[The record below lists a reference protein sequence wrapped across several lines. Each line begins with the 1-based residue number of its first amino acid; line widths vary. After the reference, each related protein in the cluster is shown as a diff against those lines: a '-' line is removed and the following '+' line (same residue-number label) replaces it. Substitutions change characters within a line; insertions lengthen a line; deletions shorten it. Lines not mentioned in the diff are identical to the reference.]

1 MRHLLL
7 NKNFVRLW
15 LGQLISGVATILFDV
30 GVMVT
35 IFEETGSALQT
46 AVVTV
51 AATLPHFLLGPLA
64 GAIVDRYP
72 RRTVLMVMDMGR
84 ALLVASLLLILQTTA
99 PNVWVLY
106 FIVIGLAAAMALHEP
121 ARSAIIPELVT
132 RQQIVTANSL
142 ILSTRPLYYAI
153 GYLLG
158 GALVLVISFRT
169 FIMVSVGLFVAAA
182 VLEMFI
188 SGERREERGERN
200 TLSTLPSPLHIPLRQ
215 SIREGIA
222 YLRQHQLARALV
234 WMEGIEYIGHGIW
247 MPALMLIFVQ
257 RALRGNAD
265 DWGWQNG
272 VFWVGQI
279 VGVVTVLGA
288 TRLLARRP
296 GWIIIGNAFLAGL
309 LTLIYAASPTLWFAH
324 FIAFVFGPPFAWRDV
339 AQDSL
344 LQTTVESAVLG
355 RVYALRSMF
364 LNLMLMLSTLLFAW
378 LADQL
383 PIRWIYVAGGVVY
396 IATAL
401 LALSSRAM
409 RQSNIAEEQRSGG
422 AEAIT
427 SAPLP
432 LLPSAP
438 LED

>member
-7 NKNFVRLW
+7 NRNFVRLW

-72 RRTVLMVMDMGR
+72 RRSVLMAMDIGR
-84 ALLVASLLLILQTTA
+84 AVLVASLLLILQTAA

-106 FIVIGLAAAMALHEP
+106 FIVIGLASAMALHEP
-121 ARSAIIPELVT
+121 ARSAIIPELVA
-132 RQQIVTANSL
+132 RQHIVTANSL

-182 VLEMFI
+182 VLEMMI
-188 SGERREERGERN
+188 SEER
-200 TLSTLPSPLHIPLRQ
+200 SSPLAPRSSPLVPLRQ
-215 SIREGIA
+215 SIREGMA
-222 YLRQHQLARALV
+222 YLRRHQLARALV
-234 WMEGIEYIGHGIW
+234 WMEGLEYIGHGIW

-257 RALRGNAD
+257 RALAGNAD

-272 VFWVGQI
+272 LFWVGQI

-355 RVYALRSMF
+355 RVYALRNMF

-383 PIRWIYVAGGVVY
+383 PIRLIYVAGGVVY

-409 RQSNIAEEQRSGG
+409 RQSNIAGELGSWG
-422 AEAIT
+422 AGESSPLLPIPP
-427 SAPLP
+427 APLP
-432 LLPSAP
+432 L
-438 LED
+438 EE

>member
-1 MRHLLL
+1 MESLLCPSAPPPLCNMRHLLL

-46 AVVTV
+46 AMVTV

-188 SGERREERGERN
+188 SGERREEREIHFPLSPL
-200 TLSTLPSPLHIPLRQ
+200 LSTFPC
-215 SIREGIA
+215 A
-222 YLRQHQLARALV
+222 
-234 WMEGIEYIGHGIW
+234 
-247 MPALMLIFVQ
+247 
-257 RALRGNAD
+257 N
-265 DWGWQNG
+265 
-272 VFWVGQI
+272 
-279 VGVVTVLGA
+279 
-288 TRLLARRP
+288 
-296 GWIIIGNAFLAGL
+296 
-309 LTLIYAASPTLWFAH
+309 
-324 FIAFVFGPPFAWRDV
+324 
-339 AQDSL
+339 
-344 LQTTVESAVLG
+344 
-355 RVYALRSMF
+355 
-364 LNLMLMLSTLLFAW
+364 
-378 LADQL
+378 
-383 PIRWIYVAGGVVY
+383 
-396 IATAL
+396 
-401 LALSSRAM
+401 
-409 RQSNIAEEQRSGG
+409 
-422 AEAIT
+422 
-427 SAPLP
+427 
-432 LLPSAP
+432 PSAKASLTYGGISWP
-438 LED
+438 ERWYGWKGLSISDTGFGCRR